1 MSPTRAS
8 LSLLPLALLVLA
20 GADARAERVAYVNA
34 VIHPVSGAE
43 ISGGA
48 LLVEDGRIVEVALA
62 APASDAGWS
71 AVDLGGAHL
80 WPGLIDAA
88 TDLGLVEIGSVR
100 GTVDTSEI
108 GPLNSDLRVE
118 VAFHPDTRRIPP
130 TVAGGVLTAHVV
142 PAGERFLG
150 ASAAMRLRGWTWE
163 EMTLE
168 APVGQHL
175 AFPRVVM
182 NREGWNPDTDR
193 DKFEKE
199 RKAALRQL
207 DELLG
212 AARGYDRA
220 RSAGAAV
227 DFDPKYEALR
237 PVLAGEL
244 PLFLW
249 AEERNQIGQALDW
262 AKKEGFGKLV
272 LVSGPDA
279 AQFAERLAA
288 ENVPVVLRDVLRL
301 PDRSWDPYDAAYT
314 AAAKLHAAGVRIAFA
329 DGGDSSNAR
338 NLPFHAAMAVAFG
351 LPREAAHRALTA
363 GAAEIL
369 GLADRVGSLAPGLEA
384 TFFVASGDPLDIR
397 TTIQRVF
404 VRGVEIDLTADPQQ
418 QLWERY
424 RGRP

>member
-1 MSPTRAS
+1 
-8 LSLLPLALLVLA
+8 
-20 GADARAERVAYVNA
+20 
-34 VIHPVSGAE
+34 
-43 ISGGA
+43 
-48 LLVEDGRIVEVALA
+48 
-62 APASDAGWS
+62 
-71 AVDLGGAHL
+71 
-80 WPGLIDAA
+80 
-88 TDLGLVEIGSVR
+88 
-100 GTVDTSEI
+100 
-108 GPLNSDLRVE
+108 
-118 VAFHPDTRRIPP
+118 
-130 TVAGGVLTAHVV
+130 
-142 PAGERFLG
+142 
-150 ASAAMRLRGWTWE
+150 
-163 EMTLE
+163 
-168 APVGQHL
+168 
-175 AFPRVVM
+175 
-182 NREGWNPDTDR
+182 
-193 DKFEKE
+193 
-199 RKAALRQL
+199 
-207 DELLG
+207 
-212 AARGYDRA
+212 
-220 RSAGAAV
+220 V